1 MFYDERQEA
10 IDEGMSK
17 SALSR
22 ELRQSPRASSQ
33 KITGKAA
40 WRTDKWSLIGSIDQT
55 WEGGLSIAVSSGR
68 RQV

>member
-22 ELRQSPRASSQ
+22 ELRHSPRASSQ

-40 WRTDKWSLIGSIDQT
+40 LRTDKWSLIGSIDQT
-55 WEGGLSIAVSSGR
+55 
-68 RQV
+68 